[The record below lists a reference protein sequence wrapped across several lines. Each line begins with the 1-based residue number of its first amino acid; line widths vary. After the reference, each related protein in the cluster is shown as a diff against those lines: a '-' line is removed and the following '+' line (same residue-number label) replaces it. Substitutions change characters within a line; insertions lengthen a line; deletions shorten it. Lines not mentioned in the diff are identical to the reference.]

1 LEGTS
6 VYLEE
11 GERIKLGTLV
21 QAALVFS
28 ANDAALAIAEY
39 LADSKEDFAKL
50 MNEKAAEIGARNS
63 NFVNPHGLTEDGHYS
78 TAYDLA
84 LLGKYAME
92 NEIFQEIVKMKVLDW
107 EGQAWQTRLINKNE
121 ILWSYEG
128 ANGVKTGYTKDA
140 KNTIVASASR
150 GGRTYIAVV
159 LGSPS
164 SGIWEDAQSLLELG
178 FSGFQQIELAQPGEV
193 KAELNID
200 GKELQLVPK
209 QAFVISL
216 PNEVDKNKLQAK
228 LILEQIEGKVI
239 EGETAGRIIYYLDDE
254 EVGQLELV
262 FANTLTPAFDFIKV
276 ILYSLAGLF
285 CLQIC
290 WRVYQNMRK
299 KQRRNYEYG
308 YYKGYSR

>member
-1 LEGTS
+1 
-6 VYLEE
+6 
-11 GERIKLGTLV
+11 
-21 QAALVFS
+21 
-28 ANDAALAIAEY
+28 
-39 LADSKEDFAKL
+39 
-50 MNEKAAEIGARNS
+50 
-63 NFVNPHGLTEDGHYS
+63 
-78 TAYDLA
+78 
-84 LLGKYAME
+84 
-92 NEIFQEIVKMKVLDW
+92 
-107 EGQAWQTRLINKNE
+107 
-121 ILWSYEG
+121 
-128 ANGVKTGYTKDA
+128 
-140 KNTIVASASR
+140 
-150 GGRTYIAVV
+150 VV

-164 SGIWEDAQSLLELG
+164 SGIWEDAQNLLELG
-178 FSGFQQIELAQPGEV
+178 FSDFQQIELAQPGEV